1 MNYRDPQL
9 RDRLASE
16 YALGT
21 LHGLAR
27 KRFERL
33 LRDDADLRRSVVQWQ
48 ERLTPMA
55 QAVAPVNPP
64 QRVWRNIEKR
74 IQTSTT
80 RSSLFESLN
89 FWRGLAMV
97 ASSFAFGLLLF
108 FGMAPQREAA
118 PTYVAILADTKNQ
131 PAMTVRYTQ
140 GNGELEVRV
149 IQTAALA
156 GDRSLELWTLPHNA
170 APQSLGLIPASGI
183 VKLPLPAPSASTLPD
198 IPALAVSLEPKGGSP
213 TGAPTGPVLY
223 SGTLLKI

>member
-1 MNYRDPQL
+1 
-9 RDRLASE
+9 
-16 YALGT
+16 
-21 LHGLAR
+21 
-27 KRFERL
+27 
-33 LRDDADLRRSVVQWQ
+33 
-48 ERLTPMA
+48 
-55 QAVAPVNPP
+55 
-64 QRVWRNIEKR
+64 
-74 IQTSTT
+74 
-80 RSSLFESLN
+80 
-89 FWRGLAMV
+89 MV

-108 FGMAPQREAA
+108 FGMAPQRETA

-170 APQSLGLIPASGI
+170 APQSLGLVPASGI
-183 VKLPLPAPSASTLPD
+183 VKLPLPARSASTLPD

>member
-1 MNYRDPQL
+1 M
-9 RDRLASE
+9 
-16 YALGT
+16 
-21 LHGLAR
+21 
-27 KRFERL
+27 
-33 LRDDADLRRSVVQWQ
+33 QWQ

-74 IQTSTT
+74 IQTSRT

-108 FGMAPQREAA
+108 FGMAPERESA

-131 PAMTVRYTQ
+131 PAMTVRYVQ
-140 GNGELEVRV
+140 GKGEIEVKIIR
-149 IQTAALA
+149 AADTT
-156 GDRSLELWTLPHNA
+156 GDRSLELWTLPNNG
-170 APQSLGLIPASGI
+170 APQSLGLVPASGI
-183 VKLPLPAPSASTLPD
+183 VKLPLPAPRASTLPD

-223 SGTLLKI
+223 SGPLLKI